1 MTQYRVVKDGHGERI
16 LRDGQPIT
24 LHQVVIELYALQ
36 GELDAA
42 TAALDK
48 VREGLRQL
56 TVEAEKA

>member
-1 MTQYRVVKDGHGERI
+1 MTQYRVITDGHDERI
-16 LRDGQPIT
+16 FRDGRPIT

-48 VREGLRQL
+48 VRKGLRQL
-56 TVEAEKA
+56 TVEAENS